1 MYNSQLELI
10 EKLPREEDMKKY
22 QKSMDEKYPTE
33 EPVTAD
39 KVIETLKQE
48 AENTVIPKKDEPD
61 IKVEMSGDKENN
73 SQSTQQ
79 KPESEIVFNS
89 LANENIKINYV
100 NQNTNTN
107 RKKNRNKNK
116 RN

>member
-1 MYNSQLELI
+1 MWLI
-10 EKLPREEDMKKY
+10 LAFLSAALLGCYDSFKK
-22 QKSMDEKYPTE
+22 E
-33 EPVTAD
+33 A
-39 KVIETLKQE
+39 L
-48 AENTVIPKKDEPD
+48 AENAVIPKKDEPD

-73 SQSTQQ
+73 SEASPQ
-79 KPESEIVFNS
+79 KPDAEIVFNS
-89 LANENIKINYV
+89 LTNENIKINYV